1 MQTTTLEERLR
12 AAAGST
18 SAVPPARDVAAAT
31 TASLVSDL
39 PDAEDDGAASVKDK
53 VWDENGIEEGT
64 LEKGTKRYG
73 RPLGDEG
80 SDGKMQ
86 HSIVLKGNK
95 LKRER
100 ERERERDERDV
111 RWN

>member
-18 SAVPPARDVAAAT
+18 SAVPPARDVAGAT
-31 TASLVSDL
+31 TASL
-39 PDAEDDGAASVKDK
+39 DGAASVKDK

-73 RPLGDEG
+73 HPWATRAATGRRNTRL
-80 SDGKMQ
+80 
-86 HSIVLKGNK
+86 
-95 LKRER
+95 
-100 ERERERDERDV
+100 
-111 RWN
+111 